1 MALNI
6 DRLKQAKKEKGLS
19 YDDLAR
25 LTGYSRSTITNIFC
39 GYIELPRYETIQ
51 AIEKALGLAPSFTEA
66 DKALGAG
73 NAAIVLSD
81 RDLNTLGRIN
91 RAEEVLG
98 EAYVDAVLDL
108 LDSNVEKKL
117 KGLK

>member
-1 MALNI
+1 MSLNLETWKTRRKELGWTYEAL
-6 DRLKQAKKEKGLS
+6 AEKAQVSLN
-19 YDDLAR
+19 
-25 LTGYSRSTITNIFC
+25 TIKNIFR
-39 GYIELPRYETIQ
+39 GQTTDPRLETVQ

>member
-1 MALNI
+1 MT
-6 DRLKQAKKEKGLS
+6 GLS
-19 YDDLAR
+19 LSCI
-25 LTGYSRSTITNIFC
+25 TKIFGGYAK
-39 GYIELPRYETIQ
+39 YPRVDTMLS
-51 AIEKALGLAPSFTEA
+51 IEKALGLAPSFTEA